1 MVIDTLSMRGSQI
14 PTCQLS
20 VKVVLNLAVEKC
32 RKSAGFPRLGT
43 NGTQLQLIR
52 SCAFLLDPG
61 VPISKCQS
69 AEVHQDFLMQRMCAK
84 VWSYIGISDARM
96 IEIKARV

>member
-1 MVIDTLSMRGSQI
+1 MARGN
-14 PTCQLS
+14 S

-32 RKSAGFPRLGT
+32 GKSAGFPRLGT
-43 NGTQLQLIR
+43 NGTWLQLVR

-69 AEVHQDFLMQRMCAK
+69 VGMRQGFLMRGMCAT
-84 VWSYIGISDARM
+84 VRSYIRISDARM
-96 IEIKARV
+96 IEIEARV